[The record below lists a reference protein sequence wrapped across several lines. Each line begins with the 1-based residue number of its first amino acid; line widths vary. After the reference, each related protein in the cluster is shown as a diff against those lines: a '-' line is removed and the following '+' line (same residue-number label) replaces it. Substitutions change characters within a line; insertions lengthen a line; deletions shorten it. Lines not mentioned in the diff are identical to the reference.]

1 MIVWRRQAAGLFL
14 VLAVGGCAAGGGPSP
29 QPSASHVGIAGTAV
43 AGPVCPVE
51 KAPPDPSCAPRPV
64 AGAVIIARNG
74 SGAEAGRATTAD
86 EGTFFITVAAGSYQL
101 RPQPVAG
108 VMNAAPG
115 PDVVVVAGAPSDV
128 TVIYDTGIRGPA
140 PAPSI

>member
-74 SGAEAGRATTAD
+74 SGAEAGRATTAAD
-86 EGTFFITVAAGSYQL
+86 GTFFITVAAGSYQL
-101 RPQPVAG
+101 PPQPGAG
-108 VMNAAPG
+108 GMDAGPG
-115 PDVVVVAGAPSDV
+115 QDVGGGAGEPAGGTP
-128 TVIYDTGIRGPA
+128 IFDTWV
-140 PAPSI
+140 